1 MTKDVTLKTTLGLRN
16 NAHQVQIVQ
25 PNGAKRPVLGTSD
38 PEEEQRRVNIVKQWG
53 GAHEGPR
60 HQAPVGIE
68 QALPQRT
75 QTILY
80 YQLPEHERQLVN
92 GGLGTSGGSRKK
104 QKEVCEVTLNSPQ
117 DSAST

>member
-1 MTKDVTLKTTLGLRN
+1 MAKDVVIKISPGLRN

-25 PNGAKRPVLGTSD
+25 PNGATRPVLGTSD
-38 PEEEQRRVNIVKQWG
+38 PEEEQRRVNVVKQWG

-80 YQLPEHERQLVN
+80 YQLPENERQLVN
-92 GGLGTSGGSRKK
+92 GGLGALGSSRKQ
-104 QKEVCEVTLNSPQ
+104 QKDVCEVALIPPE
-117 DSAST
+117 DSTGA